1 MFFHLTKWL
10 TDVGWVCTFNLMVKS
25 ESQRLDRL
33 FHALGD
39 ATRREM
45 LRALSEGERT
55 VTELAEPFSISLAAV
70 SKHVK
75 ALEAAG
81 LVTREVR
88 WREHRCRLNAA
99 AMSEAHSWLSYYE
112 RFWTQRLDTLEA
124 LLREEDA
131 SGSEGREDA

>member
-1 MFFHLTKWL
+1 MSQIY
-10 TDVGWVCTFNLMVKS
+10 TFNLMVKS
-25 ESQRLDRL
+25 ESQQLDRL

-55 VTELAEPFSISLAAV
+55 VTELAAPFAISLAAV

-99 AMSEAHSWLSYYE
+99 AMAEAHSWLSAYE
-112 RFWTQRLDTLEA
+112 KFWTGSLDKLET
-124 LLREEDA
+124 LLRKEAEAGNHD
-131 SGSEGREDA
+131 